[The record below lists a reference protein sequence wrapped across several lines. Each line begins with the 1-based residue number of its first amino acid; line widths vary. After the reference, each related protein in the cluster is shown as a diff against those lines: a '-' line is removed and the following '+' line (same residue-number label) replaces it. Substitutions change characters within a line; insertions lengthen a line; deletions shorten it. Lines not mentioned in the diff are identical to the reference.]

1 MAIPMNSIC
10 AQCLMKRHV
19 DAARPLGDDETATK
33 FAKGLME
40 AFLSLPEG
48 ADSSQIGPAVT
59 RLYATLYGVE
69 GDRYKE
75 EKEASNAFVLERL
88 DAIYKQVEKA
98 EDPLYCA
105 LQLSVLGNYLDFAAL
120 AGKVRFEDLDK
131 MLSESENYDLSGPDY
146 EKFRKDLSVAQ
157 QFVLITDNA
166 GEVVFD
172 RVLAETIHKLY
183 PEINITF
190 LVRGGPAN
198 NDALREDAATVG
210 ISFPVEDSGLCV
222 GGTPLHQISEKARTL
237 LEKADVILAKG
248 MGNTESLYGCGL
260 PVYYAFLVKCPR
272 FEQVFHKPYMTPMFV
287 FDKE

>member
-1 MAIPMNSIC
+1 MPIKMNSLC
-10 AQCLMKRHV
+10 AQCLMQRHV
-19 DAARPLGDDETATK
+19 DAARPLGDDETATR

-59 RLYATLYGVE
+59 RLYSELYAVE
-69 GDRYKE
+69 GDRYRE
-75 EKEASNAFVLERL
+75 EKETSNAFALERL
-88 DAIYKQVEKA
+88 DAIYQQVAQA
-98 EDPLYCA
+98 EDPLYAA

-131 MLSESENYDLSGPDY
+131 MLAGSEQYDLSGPDY
-146 EKFRKDLSVAQ
+146 EKFRKDLWSAR

-183 PEINITF
+183 PELSITF

-198 NDALREDAATVG
+198 NDATREDARAAG
-210 ISFPVEDSGLCV
+210 ISFPVEDSGIAV
-222 GGTPLHQISEKARTL
+222 GGTPLHQISPRAKAL
-237 LEKADVILAKG
+237 LEQADVILAKG

-272 FEQVFHKPYMTPMFV
+272 FEQVFQKPYMTPMFV

>member
-1 MAIPMNSIC
+1 MPIAMNSVC

-19 DAARPLGDDETATK
+19 DTARPLGDDETATK

-59 RLYATLYGVE
+59 RLYATLYGME
-69 GDRYKE
+69 GDRYRE
-75 EKEASNAFVLERL
+75 EKEASNAFALARL
-88 DAIYKQVEKA
+88 DAIYKQVERA

-131 MLSESENYDLSGPDY
+131 MLSESESYDLSGPDY
-146 EKFRKDLSVAQ
+146 EKFRKDLSAAR

-183 PEINITF
+183 PELQITF

-198 NDALREDAATVG
+198 NDALREDAAAVG
-210 ISFPVEDSGLCV
+210 IAFPVEDSGLCV
-222 GGTPLHQISEKARTL
+222 GGTPLHQISHKARIL
-237 LEKADVILAKG
+237 LENADVILAKG

-272 FEQVFHKPYMTPMFV
+272 FEQVFQKPYMTPMFV